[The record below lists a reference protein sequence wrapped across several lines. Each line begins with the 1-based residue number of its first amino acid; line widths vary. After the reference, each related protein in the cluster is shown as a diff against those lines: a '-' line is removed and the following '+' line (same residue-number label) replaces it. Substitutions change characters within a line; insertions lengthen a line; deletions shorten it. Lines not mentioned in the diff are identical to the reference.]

1 MFRIRNFTPPDAYIQ
16 HASSYTNIR
25 VFFLLFFAID
35 FWTTKCT
42 SCPSALDKLDSM
54 AKDSKYA
61 NVQFVSICVDQ
72 LDGARNI
79 IEKDDDLRWQNV
91 AHFFMSQSDKE
102 EAKKLLGFKSVPFY
116 VVLNECGDIT
126 QLGNEKTVD
135 FEAVPGVVR
144 KDNSFLFDGEEE
156 KENYSE
162 NLPVLQ
168 SKGGKAQQ
176 VQVHR
181 VFVMDDLDF

>member
-1 MFRIRNFTPPDAYIQ
+1 
-16 HASSYTNIR
+16 
-25 VFFLLFFAID
+25 
-35 FWTTKCT
+35 
-42 SCPSALDKLDSM
+42 M

-116 VVLNECGDIT
+116 VVLNESGDIT

-135 FEAVPGVVR
+135 FESVPGVVR
-144 KDNSFLFDGEEE
+144 NDDSFSFEE
-156 KENYSE
+156 ENYSE
-162 NLPVLQ
+162 NLPAQQ
-168 SKGGKAQQ
+168 SMGGKAPQGQ
-176 VQVHR
+176 VDR